1 MEDFKQKIADL
12 TNWQEENKDTR
23 AIVVIA
29 LEDKGDNNHSL
40 SAIFAGKSVNI
51 IQALYSAFKNDKQ
64 FMRFARYALGEYNRR
79 KIEPLIDKII
89 QEFTE
94 DEEAENTEEN
104 NKQ

>member
-64 FMRFARYALGEYNRR
+64 FMRFAQYALGEYNRR
-79 KIEPLIDKII
+79 KISLLLTKLFKNSRKTRKQRTPRK
-89 QEFTE
+89 
-94 DEEAENTEEN
+94 N